1 MALWKGHGLWILKD
15 LGPPHCYVALG
26 KQFNF
31 CRFCVP
37 VLETESNIYLVLGV
51 RSHIYKVPLAMSG
64 IKEIFRKWQLSLSP
78 PSSSLLGKSPYD
90 NGGNQATTVRV
101 HF

>member
-1 MALWKGHGLWILKD
+1 MTWVHLIAMSLWESSLTSADFVFLS
-15 LGPPHCYVALG
+15 
-26 KQFNF
+26 
-31 CRFCVP
+31 
-37 VLETESNIYLVLGV
+37 ETESNIYLVLGV
-51 RSHIYKVPLAMSG
+51 RSHIYKVPLAVSG

-90 NGGNQATTVRV
+90 NGGNQATTVKV